1 MGRDE
6 SYPLDRYDYWSTCCA
21 YKSFHDT
28 PHNHQITTCP
38 LLSPVMMTGCAKLKL
53 MWVKR
58 AWLFETTA
66 LWTIAMVSMLE
77 KMMIR
82 MRMFGEDEDNS
93 KHLHT

>member
-66 LWTIAMVSMLE
+66 LWTMVSMLE